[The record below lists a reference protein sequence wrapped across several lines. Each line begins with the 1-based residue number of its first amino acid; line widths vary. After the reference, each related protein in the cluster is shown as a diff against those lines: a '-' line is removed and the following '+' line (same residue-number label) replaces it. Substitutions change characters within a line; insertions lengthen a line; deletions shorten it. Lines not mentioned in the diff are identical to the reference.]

1 MKKLDIY
8 IIKSFLKPFF
18 ATFFI
23 ILFVL
28 VMQAVWVGFDEISGK
43 GVSMS
48 FILKFIGYLALTVVP
63 MAMPIGI
70 LLSSIMA
77 LGDFAENYEF
87 AAIKSA
93 GISLKRFILPIALL
107 TVFLSSINFLF
118 LNYVFPHATLKQKN
132 MFNNVKKK
140 QPALALIPGTFNTAI
155 PGYIIKF
162 DEKYGE
168 ENNFLKNVQISDLSA
183 RHGKV
188 KIITAKEAEITTEEG
203 SKYMAFILKDGHFFE
218 EYSYRGKKKDERR
231 KMPASK
237 ATFETYTINVDVS
250 SFSDVGLEDEKNK
263 TDRQMLSLS
272 QIKTRSDTLKID
284 YDISQKNRALRFYV
298 ASGAKNLHSYPD
310 SIIKQDLVSPILDNF
325 KLKEKITVLDN
336 ALLIIE
342 RQIKNVK
349 TSTPRFKNQRKYLN
363 QYDHEFHKRI
373 AFSFA
378 CLVLFFIG
386 APLGSIIRKGGF
398 GLPMVM
404 AIVIFVIYFF
414 ISELGKNLAEESAL
428 TAIVGGW
435 ISTAIL
441 LPFGILLTRRA
452 AKDMGLFNIDTFFDS
467 IKKLF
472 NSSKQKK
479 ST

>member
-1 MKKLDIY
+1 
-8 IIKSFLKPFF
+8 
-18 ATFFI
+18 
-23 ILFVL
+23 
-28 VMQAVWVGFDEISGK
+28 MQAVWVGFDQISGK

-77 LGDFAENYEF
+77 LGNFAENYEF

-93 GISLKRFILPIALL
+93 GISLRRFILPIALL
-107 TVFLSSINFLF
+107 TVFLSSIDFLF
-118 LNYVFPHATLKQKN
+118 LNYVFPHASLKQKN

-140 QPALALIPGTFNTAI
+140 QPALALIPGTFNTEI

-162 DEKYGE
+162 DKKHGE
-168 ENNFLKNVQISDLSA
+168 ENNFLKNVHITDLSA
-183 RHGKV
+183 RKGKIKV
-188 KIITAKEAEITTEEG
+188 ITAKEAEITTEEG
-203 SKYMAFILKDGHFFE
+203 SKYMAFILKGGHFFE
-218 EYSYRGKKKDERR
+218 EYSYKGKKGDDRK

-237 ATFETYTINVDVS
+237 ATFEKYTINIDVS
-250 SFSDVGLEDEKNK
+250 SFSDEGLEDVKNDN
-263 TDRQMLSLS
+263 DRQMLSLS
-272 QIKTRSDTLKID
+272 QIKTRSNTLKID
-284 YDISQKNRALRFYV
+284 YDISQKNRALRFYR

-310 SIIKQDLVSPILDNF
+310 SIVNQNLVSPIIANF
-325 KLKEKITVLDN
+325 KLNQKITILDN
-336 ALLIIE
+336 ALLIID
-342 RQIKNVK
+342 RQIKNIN
-349 TSTPRFKNQRKYLN
+349 TTTPRFKNQRKYLN
-363 QYDHEFHKRI
+363 QYDHEYHNRI

-414 ISELGKNLAEESAL
+414 ISALGKNLAEESAIS
-428 TAIVGGW
+428 AIVGGW
-435 ISTAIL
+435 LSTAIL

-467 IKKLF
+467 IKKFF
-472 NSSKQKK
+472 NRSKQKK

>member
-1 MKKLDIY
+1 MQ
-8 IIKSFLKPFF
+8 II
-18 ATFFI
+18 
-23 ILFVL
+23 
-28 VMQAVWVGFDEISGK
+28 WVRFDDISGK
-43 GVSMS
+43 GVGIG
-48 FILKFIGYLALTVVP
+48 FILKFISYTALTVVP

-77 LGDFAENYEF
+77 LGDFSENYEF

-107 TVFLSSINFLF
+107 TIFLSSVNFLF
-118 LNYVFPHATLKQKN
+118 LNYVFPHASLKQMN

-168 ENNFLKNVQISDLSA
+168 ENNFLKNVQIADLST
-183 RHGKV
+183 RHGKIKV
-188 KIITAKEAEITTEEG
+188 ITAKEAEITTEEG
-203 SKYMAFILKDGHFFE
+203 SKYMAFTLKDGHFFE
-218 EYSYRGKKKDERR
+218 EYSHRGKKKDERK

-237 ATFETYTINVDVS
+237 ATFESYTINIDIS
-250 SFSDVGLEDEKNK
+250 SFN
-263 TDRQMLSLS
+263 TDIGAIKIENDRRMLSLS
-272 QIKTRSDTLKID
+272 QIKSRSDTLKIK
-284 YDISQKNRALRFYV
+284 YDEYQENRALRFFV
-298 ASGAKNLHSYPD
+298 ATGAKNLYSYPD
-310 SIIKQDLVSPILDNF
+310 SIINKNLNASIIENF
-325 KLKEKITVLDN
+325 ELKEKITVLDN
-336 ALLIIE
+336 ASQTIN
-342 RQIKNVK
+342 RQLKNVE
-349 TSTPRFKNQRKYLN
+349 SSLRRFKDQRKYLN
-363 QYDHEFHKRI
+363 LYDHEFHNRI

-414 ISELGKNLAEESAL
+414 ISELGKNLAEESAVSS
-428 TAIVGGW
+428 IFGGW
-435 ISTAIL
+435 LSTIIL

-452 AKDMGLFNIDTFFDS
+452 AKDKGLFNIDTFFNS
-467 IKKLF
+467 IKKIF
-472 NSSKQKK
+472 NRSKPKK
-479 ST
+479 VN

>member
-1 MKKLDIY
+1 
-8 IIKSFLKPFF
+8 
-18 ATFFI
+18 
-23 ILFVL
+23 
-28 VMQAVWVGFDEISGK
+28 MQAVWVGFDQISGK

-77 LGDFAENYEF
+77 LGNFAENYEF

-93 GISLKRFILPIALL
+93 GISLRRFILPIALL
-107 TVFLSSINFLF
+107 TVFLSGIDFLF
-118 LNYVFPHATLKQKN
+118 LNYVFPHASLKQKN

-140 QPALALIPGTFNTAI
+140 QPALALIPGTFNSDI
-155 PGYIIKF
+155 PGYTIKF

-168 ENNFLKNVQISDLSA
+168 EKNFLKNVQITDLSA
-183 RHGKV
+183 RKGKIKV
-188 KIITAKEAEITTEEG
+188 ITAKEAEITTEEG
-203 SKYMAFILKDGHFFE
+203 SKYMAFILKDGHFNE
-218 EYSYRGKKKDERR
+218 EYSHRGDKKDERV

-237 ATFETYTINVDVS
+237 ATFESYTINVDVS
-250 SFSDVGLEDEKNK
+250 SFSDEGLEDEKNK
-263 TDRQMLSLS
+263 TDRHMLSLS
-272 QIKTRSDTLKID
+272 QIKTRSDTLKMS
-284 YDISQKNRALRFYV
+284 YDNNRKNSALRFYV
-298 ASGAKNLHSYPD
+298 ASGAKNLHSSPD
-310 SIIKQDLVSPILDNF
+310 SISNLNLVKPIIDNF
-325 KLKEKITVLDN
+325 ELEEKITVVDN
-336 ALLIIE
+336 ALLLLE

-349 TSTPRFKNQRKYLN
+349 SSTPRFKNERKYLN
-363 QYDHEFHKRI
+363 QYDYEYHNRI

-398 GLPMVM
+398 GLPMIM
-404 AIVIFVIYFF
+404 AIIIFVIYFF
-414 ISELGKNLAEESAL
+414 ISTFGKNLSEESAISP
-428 TAIVGGW
+428 IVGGW
-435 ISTAIL
+435 LSTAIL

-467 IKKLF
+467 IKKFF
-472 NSSKQKK
+472 NRSKQKK